1 MQNAIKFELLNL
13 LRSKENCNGY
23 KIYSFN
29 ELSLELPKYLG
40 ADEKAVKECVDAL
53 NADGYISVKYR
64 DDLQV
69 CLILTDKKVQNNI
82 TEADD
87 KKGKRKDFSNAFL
100 GGIAGG
106 LIGALLTFACT
117 LLGGGKC

>member
-23 KIYSFN
+23 KIYSFE
-29 ELSLELPKYLG
+29 ELSLDLPKYLC
-40 ADEKAVKECVDAL
+40 ADEKCVKECVDAL
-53 NADGYISVKYR
+53 NADGYILVKYR
-64 DDLQV
+64 DDVQV
-69 CLILTDKKVQNNI
+69 CLTLTGKKVQSKQ
-82 TEADD
+82 TETGEKMTD
-87 KKGKRKDFSNAFL
+87 RKDFSNAFL
-100 GGIAGG
+100 GGITGG

>member
-23 KIYSFN
+23 KIYSFE
-29 ELSLELPKYLG
+29 ELYLELPKYLS
-40 ADEKAVKECVDAL
+40 ADEKSVKECVDAL
-53 NADGYISVKYR
+53 NADGYILVKYR
-64 DDLQV
+64 DDVQV
-69 CLILTDKKVQNNI
+69 CLILTDKKVQSKQ
-82 TEADD
+82 TETGE
-87 KKGKRKDFSNAFL
+87 KKTGGKDFSNAFL

>member
-1 MQNAIKFELLNL
+1 MQNSIKFELLNL

-23 KIYSFN
+23 KIYSFE
-29 ELSLELPKYLG
+29 ELLLDLPKRLC
-40 ADEKAVKECVDAL
+40 ADEKSVKECVDAL
-53 NADGYISVKYR
+53 NADGYISVRYR
-64 DDLQV
+64 DDVQV
-69 CLILTDKKVQNNI
+69 CLILTDKKVQNEQI
-82 TEADD
+82 RARG
-87 KKGKRKDFSNAFL
+87 KKTGEKEFSNAFL